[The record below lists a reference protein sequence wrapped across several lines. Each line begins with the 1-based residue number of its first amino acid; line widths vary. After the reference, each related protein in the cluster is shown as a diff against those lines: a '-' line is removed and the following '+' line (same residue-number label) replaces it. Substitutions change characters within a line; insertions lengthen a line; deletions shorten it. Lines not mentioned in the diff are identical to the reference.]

1 MILETYT
8 AAYSE
13 PCQIT
18 KMKRFVKIIN
28 GVQLLEI
35 FVKSSI
41 LDVWLDFEYA
51 SVQHWNHSW
60 KIY

>member
-1 MILETYT
+1 MILETYA

-18 KMKRFVKIIN
+18 KTELFVKIIN

-41 LDVWLDFEYA
+41 SDVSLDFEYA
-51 SVQHWNHSW
+51 SVQHWNHSS

>member
-1 MILETYT
+1 MILETYA

-18 KMKRFVKIIN
+18 KTELFVKIIN

-41 LDVWLDFEYA
+41 SDVWLDFEYA
-51 SVQHWNHSW
+51 SVQHWNHSS